1 MHIVLVMT
9 ALKTVETVNIM
20 CIWRWK
26 TNIKRDVDDHNREAT
41 QIRARHK
48 QIKNNNSSLFTQTP
62 GFVETSERSALLSTP
77 CSPPLSDAS
86 SVVTSIRNSSRKSE
100 RSLRQILHDSRNSG
114 QRSLRDTTSEKIM
127 LSQRL
132 STNSHSCSLKK
143 ATILL

>member
-9 ALKTVETVNIM
+9 SLKAVETVNIM

-26 TNIKRDVDDHNREAT
+26 SNIKRDVDEFNREAYE
-41 QIRARHK
+41 IRARHK

-62 GFVETSERSALLSTP
+62 GFVETSERSTLLSTP
-77 CSPPLSDAS
+77 GSPDMSETT
-86 SVVTSIRNSSRKSE
+86 SVRNSSRKSE

-114 QRSLRDTTSEKIM
+114 RLGLRDTTSEKIM

-132 STNSHSCSLKK
+132 STNSHSSSLKK